1 MTADDGSGARLE
13 IAGYASVFDSEDYSG
28 DIIRRGA
35 FADSLATRGAGGIR
49 MLFQHDAQEP
59 VGVWDEIYE
68 DERGLYVRGHLTGTT
83 ARSAATAALIREGAV
98 DGLSIGFRAV
108 SETVRP
114 SGGGRILTEVDLW
127 EISIVTFPMAEGA
140 RLDIVQATAPQAEP
154 VEAFLDTVLA

>member
-1 MTADDGSGARLE
+1 MTADDGSAERLE
-13 IAGYASVFDSEDYSG
+13 IAGYASVFDTEDYSG

-35 FADSLATRGAGGIR
+35 FADSLAARGAGGIR
-49 MLFQHDAQEP
+49 MLFQHDAEEP

-68 DERGLYVRGHLTGTT
+68 DERGLYVRGHLSGATL
-83 ARSAATAALIREGAV
+83 RSGATAALIREGAV

-108 SETVRP
+108 SETPRP
-114 SGGGRILTEVDLW
+114 GGRGRILEAVDLW

-140 RLDIVQATAPQAEP
+140 RLDIVAPPGPAAEP